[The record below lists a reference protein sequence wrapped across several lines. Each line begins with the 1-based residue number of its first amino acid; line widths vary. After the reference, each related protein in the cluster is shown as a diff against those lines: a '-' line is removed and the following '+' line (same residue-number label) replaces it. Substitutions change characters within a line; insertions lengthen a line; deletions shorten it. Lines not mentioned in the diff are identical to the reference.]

1 MKNLTERQQKS
12 NIFTILLEDC
22 KRDWYSGSTSASQ
35 AEDASSILVSRSMK
49 EIKINNTTYERIPV
63 KTHMITF
70 GEDLIGII
78 EKYVLPQ
85 KKEGDFIAIS
95 EKVVSV
101 CQNNVRHISDVKADW
116 LAKLLVKGVKKY
128 PQDVGF
134 SIPEKMQTAIDIS
147 GHPRMILAAVL
158 GGIGKLF
165 GLSGIFWTIAG
176 NRVSE
181 IDGFNPDAMYPY
193 TEYVALP
200 PKNPEKICNDI
211 ETKLNLPAT
220 IIDGNN
226 INVEIISMSKN
237 IPVDKKTT
245 REILLDN
252 PMGQDDELTP
262 FILVR
267 KK

>member
-1 MKNLTERQQKS
+1 
-12 NIFTILLEDC
+12 
-22 KRDWYSGSTSASQ
+22 
-35 AEDASSILVSRSMK
+35 MK
-49 EIKINNTTYERIPV
+49 EVNVNNIIYERIPI

-70 GEDLIGII
+70 GEDLIEIM
-78 EKYVLPQ
+78 EKYIVPQ
-85 KKEGDFIAIS
+85 KKEGDFVAIS

-147 GHPRMILAAVL
+147 GHPRMILAAIL

-165 GLSGIFWTIAG
+165 NLHGLFWIIAG

-200 PKNPEKICNDI
+200 PKDPKATCEQIEKELGI
-211 ETKLNLPAT
+211 PAT

-226 INVEIISMSKN
+226 INVEIISMSSN
-237 IPVDKKTT
+237 MPVDKKTT